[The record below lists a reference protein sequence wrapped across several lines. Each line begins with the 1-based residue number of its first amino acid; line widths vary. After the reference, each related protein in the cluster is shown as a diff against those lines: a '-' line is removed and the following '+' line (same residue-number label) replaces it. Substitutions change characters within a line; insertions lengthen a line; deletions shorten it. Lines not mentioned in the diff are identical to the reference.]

1 MRGRG
6 GRPTTVKGEEEK
18 EKTWGSGNKGWLA
31 FLGNEGGKNEKR
43 KSQ

>member
-18 EKTWGSGNKGWLA
+18 EKTWGSGNRGGLE
-31 FLGNEGGKNEKR
+31 FLGNEWGKNEKR
-43 KSQ
+43 KS